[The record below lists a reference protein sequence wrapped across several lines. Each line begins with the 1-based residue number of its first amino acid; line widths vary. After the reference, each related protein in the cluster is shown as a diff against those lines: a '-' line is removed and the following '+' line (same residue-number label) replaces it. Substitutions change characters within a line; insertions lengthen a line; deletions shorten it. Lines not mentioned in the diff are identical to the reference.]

1 MSSAHRAMVVG
12 LRGHF
17 RQDRPAQ
24 TSSACIAIAVKL
36 ASIGL
41 TPEVLFCYAVDY
53 RKDAMCSCDT
63 SGIAKLGSN
72 MIISDIETL
81 KRWQRLNLPG
91 IHSDA
96 GGALMRA
103 LMNSKES
110 CLALESFYR
119 VCNIEP
125 GAVGEA
131 LSNFLAQGLIE
142 IRRDDKDGSKFN
154 VVPTPVLWA
163 RLAHY
168 CAEMTTLLD
177 KQDDRPGESVESPR

>member
-1 MSSAHRAMVVG
+1 MVVG

-24 TSSACIAIAVKL
+24 MSSACIAIAVKL
-36 ASIGL
+36 ASIRI

-96 GGALMRA
+96 GGARMRA
-103 LMNSKES
+103 RRNSKE
-110 CLALESFYR
+110 AGRARE
-119 VCNIEP
+119 
-125 GAVGEA
+125 AGEA
-131 LSNFLAQGLIE
+131 GRDPVTVAELDAVRFAHGPQARELRGRHREHHALLRLGDPHLGGAQAVVLH
-142 IRRDDKDGSKFN
+142 RR
-154 VVPTPVLWA
+154 A
-163 RLAHY
+163 
-168 CAEMTTLLD
+168 
-177 KQDDRPGESVESPR
+177 VEVHRGGQPLYPYLFGVE

>member
-24 TSSACIAIAVKL
+24 MSSACIAIAVKL
-36 ASIGL
+36 ASIGI
-41 TPEVLFCYAVDY
+41 TPAVLSCYLVEY
-53 RKDAMCSCDT
+53 RKGTICSCDT

-110 CLALESFYR
+110 CLALESFYK